1 MLGAL
6 EASTA
11 LYLYTADPSVTAI
24 ALRDTQSREQL
35 ITLEMWRRAQ
45 IKQRRTAAQ
54 DVSSLGDEAITADTA
69 RIGASTT
76 AVVRSEEPKTQADR
90 TIAQLVGFEMLDAD
104 WDGNEAA
111 RPLGF
116 SIKDAR
122 EFIRALA
129 PESIIPR
136 PALHA
141 DGHAILFIR
150 GPDSYAE
157 LEFLG
162 ARRIG
167 FYARRGEKEWGEEFS
182 FDGRALPAGLSEIG
196 FAI

>member
-69 RIGASTT
+69 RIGAYTET
-76 AVVRSEEPKTQADR
+76 YAAPPQHLRRS
-90 TIAQLVGFEMLDAD
+90 
-104 WDGNEAA
+104 
-111 RPLGF
+111 RPNG
-116 SIKDAR
+116 
-122 EFIRALA
+122 IRA
-129 PESIIPR
+129 
-136 PALHA
+136 
-141 DGHAILFIR
+141 F
-150 GPDSYAE
+150 
-157 LEFLG
+157 
-162 ARRIG
+162 
-167 FYARRGEKEWGEEFS
+167 
-182 FDGRALPAGLSEIG
+182 
-196 FAI
+196 